1 MATCVKFPV
10 WFHIFQST
18 ADQVMVVFDR
28 IASVFNS
35 SGTIRAVA
43 VTINSAFDMFW
54 HSAVPHKLKSYGIS
68 VCGFSL
74 FHHLSLILIVPD
86 GMSLQEYAV
95 NAGVPQGTALH
106 IYHCTV
112 YTDDTL
118 SLIK

>member
-1 MATCVKFPV
+1 MATCVRFPV
-10 WFHIFQST
+10 WFHVFQST
-18 ADQVMVVFDR
+18 ADQVMVV

-43 VTINSAFDMFW
+43 VNINRAFDMFW

-74 FHHLSLILIVPD
+74 FHHLSLIPVVPD
-86 GMSLQEYAV
+86 GKSLQECPV
-95 NAGVPQGTALH
+95 NAGVSQGTALH

-112 YTDDTL
+112 YTDNTL

>member
-43 VTINSAFDMFW
+43 VNINRAFDMF
-54 HSAVPHKLKSYGIS
+54 
-68 VCGFSL
+68 
-74 FHHLSLILIVPD
+74 
-86 GMSLQEYAV
+86 
-95 NAGVPQGTALH
+95 
-106 IYHCTV
+106 
-112 YTDDTL
+112 
-118 SLIK
+118 